1 MVTLEIRENELPHL
15 RSCLEAA
22 LKVLQHEIA
31 RTEHREF
38 RDLLRRREDALTE
51 VAARIPAPAV
61 I

>member
-38 RDLLRRREDALTE
+38 REMLLEKDRALTAVLE
-51 VAARIPAPAV
+51 RIPSTVPA
-61 I
+61 